1 LTVSETFTGTAFP
14 TEGVMTTVAEYVPA
28 AKPVTSTLKVSGEL
42 CPAVSLPLAGV
53 TVNHG

>member
-1 LTVSETFTGTAFP
+1 LIVSVTFTGTAIP

-28 AKPVTSTLKVSGEL
+28 AKPVTSTVKVSGEL
-42 CPAVSLPLAGV
+42 CPAASLPLAGA